1 MEMIT
6 TGGGGW
12 QILALR
18 QQIVLEKNV
27 SKVKFFKKK

>member
-6 TGGGGW
+6 TGGGW

-27 SKVKFFKKK
+27 SKVKFFEKK